1 MVNAKTA
8 LEKVATA
15 TTISQRVMSWFT
27 LAPPSYTAHCFMLLF
42 CIFLVLSLSPIWA
55 GRFRSSTDLSE
66 LKGHQE
72 KLKTLCPILSLAITT
87 SQQNKNKVPP

>member
-27 LAPPSYTAHCFMLLF
+27 PAPLSHMAHCFMLLLCF
-42 CIFLVLSLSPIWA
+42 FLVLSPSPLWVS
-55 GRFRSSTDLSE
+55 RFRSSTDLTE

>member
-1 MVNAKTA
+1 MVNAKIA

-27 LAPPSYTAHCFMLLF
+27 PAPPSHMAHCLLLLLCF
-42 CIFLVLSLSPIWA
+42 FLVLSPSPLWA
-55 GRFRSSTDLSE
+55 GRFRSSTDLTE